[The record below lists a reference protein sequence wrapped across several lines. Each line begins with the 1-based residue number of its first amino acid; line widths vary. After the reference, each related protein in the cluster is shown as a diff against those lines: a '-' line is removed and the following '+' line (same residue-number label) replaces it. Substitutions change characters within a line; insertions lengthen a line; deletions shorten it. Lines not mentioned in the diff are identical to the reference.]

1 MGHTVYQINKG
12 INKSVEFK
20 GLKAQYIWYL
30 GGVVIAGMIVFAIL
44 HLCGVSA
51 YLCIPLIGGL
61 VAFGVSR
68 VYRLSH
74 RYGEFGMMKKMAK
87 KKFLKPSKVIA
98 ENYFLIL
105 LKNNQHG
112 THR

>member
-1 MGHTVYQINKG
+1 MGNTVYQINKG

-44 HLCGVSA
+44 HICGVSA

-61 VAFGVSR
+61 GAFGVSR

-74 RYGEFGMMKKMAK
+74 RYGEFGMMKKMAQVNV
-87 KKFLKPSKVIA
+87 PKVIRA
-98 ENYFLIL
+98 RSRRVFLTTA
-105 LKNNQHG
+105 G
-112 THR
+112 A